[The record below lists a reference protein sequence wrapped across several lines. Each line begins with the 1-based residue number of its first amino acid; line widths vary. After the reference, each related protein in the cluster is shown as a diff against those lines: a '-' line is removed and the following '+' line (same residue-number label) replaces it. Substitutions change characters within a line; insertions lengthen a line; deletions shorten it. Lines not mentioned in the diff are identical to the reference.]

1 MYPASASRL
10 LNVLLRK
17 LRGEVLEKV
26 EESFRND
33 RG

>member
-1 MYPASASRL
+1 MYSASVPRL
-10 LNVLLRK
+10 LNVLLRE
-17 LRGEVLEKV
+17 LPGEVRENV